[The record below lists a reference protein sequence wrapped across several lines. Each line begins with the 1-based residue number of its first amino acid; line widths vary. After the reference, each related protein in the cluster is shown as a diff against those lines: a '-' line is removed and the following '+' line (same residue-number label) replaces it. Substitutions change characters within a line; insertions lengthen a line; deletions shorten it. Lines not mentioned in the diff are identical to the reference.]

1 MLSTQDMGGVTASD
15 EQLKEMQAGDYIL
28 HAVDRELRKVR
39 VEKTRLPLD
48 PQGHVQRLCL
58 TQAPD
63 GTLYAAQHTIISRST
78 DGGRTWEHMQRDPEP
93 FGTWRLQFAE
103 DGTMLNVAATESPA
117 VWATGDDGE
126 TWEQIGC
133 IDAASAEIGFS
144 ATRCA
149 DGALLVPVLIR
160 GAQTSEDHSR
170 VLSGANTCHV
180 YRSEDGGR
188 TFPESFVLGDWCHES
203 NIIALPTGR
212 LLAVIRYQRS
222 YLPGDPPDLG
232 ERTGANVFGSSFPYK
247 HVFLSD
253 SEDGGRTWTPPRQ
266 LTTVFGQCYGS
277 GVALSGDRVVVPHDH
292 RYPRSVS
299 TARAMISLDSGQS
312 WEDEVYYLCH
322 GDVAGYAATV
332 TPDGEEMLTLAG
344 SCYGDVEAWD
354 GLIGRTQFAVIRWRL
369 E

>member
-1 MLSTQDMGGVTASD
+1 MGGVTVTH
-15 EQLKEMQAGDYIL
+15 EQLEKMQSADHIL
-28 HAVDRELRKVR
+28 HAADGELHKVPA
-39 VEKTRLPLD
+39 EKIRLPLD
-48 PQGHVQRLCL
+48 PGGHVQRLCL

-63 GTLYAAQHTIISRST
+63 GTLYAAQHTIVSRST
-78 DGGRTWEHMQRDPEP
+78 DGGRTWEHLQRDPEP
-93 FGTWRLQFAE
+93 FGTWRLQFTG
-103 DGTMLNVAATESPA
+103 DGTMLNVAATDPPT

-126 TWEQIGC
+126 TWEQIGR

-149 DGALLVPVLIR
+149 DGALLVPVLVR
-160 GAQTSEDHSR
+160 GAQTSEDHTQ
-170 VLSGANTCHV
+170 VLSGANTCYT

-188 TFPESFVLGDWCHES
+188 TFPHSSVLGDWCHEA
-203 NIIALPTGR
+203 NIVAQPAGR
-212 LLAVIRYQRS
+212 LLAAIRYQRG
-222 YLPGDPPDLG
+222 YLPDDPSDLG
-232 ERTGANVFGSSFPYK
+232 ERTGAKAFGSGFPYK

-253 SEDGGRTWTPPRQ
+253 SEDGGRTWTTPRQ

-277 GVALSGDRVVVPHDH
+277 GVALSGDRVVVTHDH

-299 TARAMISLDSGQS
+299 TARAMVSLDRGQS

-332 TPDGEEMLTLAG
+332 SPDGEEMLTLAG

-354 GLIGRTQFAVIRWRL
+354 NLIGRTQFTLIRWRL
-369 E
+369 T